1 MSKCAG
7 IWIETKNAML
17 ITVEKDKPASVKTI
31 ESTIETRE
39 RIQGES
45 KKFGRFGNQ
54 YLTFEKKRRNKRE
67 EQTTLFIKTIIQ
79 ELDTFDKFVIFGPSK
94 MKNKLE
100 KEIFL
105 IPNLV
110 SKLEGI
116 YNADR
121 LTKNQK
127 VAWVNDYF
135 KTIA

>member
-94 MKNKLE
+94 MKHKFE